1 MQDRALVKEW
11 EPGYRIDDGSGW
23 EPGGRKLMGFLV
35 RMRRNLIMWANF
47 RYYAIQIWC
56 MRGIRGWPLTRCAL
70 YFCGAK
76 MWDKVR
82 ILQI

>member
-47 RYYAIQIWC
+47 RYYAIQI
-56 MRGIRGWPLTRCAL
+56 
-70 YFCGAK
+70 
-76 MWDKVR
+76 
-82 ILQI
+82 